1 MSANGLA
8 GIVTVVFFGV
18 LLCVTPIITRPTVVF
33 GVRIPADRAG
43 APVIRRERR
52 AYYWRTAVIGVCC
65 TVAVVLV
72 SVFGPGWLTRIVLV
86 PELAADVGCLQL
98 ARKNIAA
105 VKKTEGW
112 FEGLRQTVATDTSW
126 RADPPRFPVRWLL
139 PALTVIAAT
148 VIVGALRYPGL
159 PARLPAAWGSDHHAH
174 KSIVTAFAF
183 VVGQLYVTALW
194 TGVMLI
200 IYRSRPDIES
210 ADAAESMRRY
220 RKFLAANT
228 RALFTLM
235 ALVNL
240 TLLLATLPR
249 WQVYRLTGITS
260 ALTVL
265 PFVAGLVIF
274 AVVAVRVG
282 QGGSRLPRVSP
293 VVQIREARLSLVS
306 PGHVREA
313 RLARVGAGRGVGP
326 SAGPGFSSPARTD
339 RDDDRF
345 WKAGLFYVNR
355 DDPSVMVGNRFGIGW
370 TFNFGNRIACLVF
383 AGIIAAPAGLAAIML
398 AAGG

>member
-1 MSANGLA
+1 MSANSLA
-8 GIVTVVFFGV
+8 GIVTVAFLGA
-18 LLCVTPIITRPTVVF
+18 LMCVTPVLTRPTVVF
-33 GVRIPADRAG
+33 GVRIPGDRAG

-65 TVAVVLV
+65 TITVVLIAV
-72 SVFGPGWLTRIVLV
+72 YGPPWLTRIVLV
-86 PELAADVGCLQL
+86 PELAADLGCLQL

-105 VKKTEGW
+105 VKEREGW

-126 RADPPRFPVRWLL
+126 RTDPPRFPARWLL

-148 VIVGALRYPGL
+148 VIVGAVRYPGL
-159 PARLPAAWGSDHHAH
+159 PARLPAAWGSDHHAP
-174 KSIVTAFAF
+174 KSIITAFAF
-183 VVGQLYVTALW
+183 VVGQLYVTSLW
-194 TGVMLI
+194 TGMMLI

-249 WQVYRLTGITS
+249 WQVYRPTGIAS
-260 ALTVL
+260 ALPLL

-293 VVQIREARLSLVS
+293 VPVPAARLSLVS
-306 PGHVREA
+306 PVREA
-313 RLARVGAGRGVGP
+313 RLARVGAGRNVGP
-326 SAGPGFSSPARTD
+326 GADPGCSAPARTD

-355 DDPSVMVGNRFGIGW
+355 DDPSVMVGNRFGVGW
-370 TFNFGNRIACLVF
+370 TFNFGNRIACLIF
-383 AGIIAAPAGLAAIML
+383 AGIIAAPLGLAAIML
-398 AAGG
+398 AVGG